1 MTRSKHVLCLL
12 KSKAM
17 GHLKTAHFQGRSG
30 KLIACRSIAG
40 VACFLAL
47 VGCHSSKRPTTS
59 STQTDQAIGAA
70 SLSASP
76 NPVPAGSPDQELGKT
91 TISWNTGDSSVG
103 DVYVKMNRAPEVLV
117 GRGQSGTIQINWIGF
132 DSLYEFRLYTK
143 RNHFKPL
150 KKLEVIRDE

>member
-1 MTRSKHVLCLL
+1 MCFIYLSPKT
-12 KSKAM
+12 M
-17 GHLKTAHFQGRSG
+17 EHLKTCHSRGRSG
-30 KLIACRSIAG
+30 TLIARSSIAL
-40 VACFLAL
+40 VVCFLAL
-47 VGCHSSKRPTTS
+47 DGCHSSKRPTTS
-59 STQTDQAIGAA
+59 STQTHEITGAA